1 VPLEGQFDHMDKK
14 EREREREKRG
24 EIDSK
29 GGLLF
34 LGFERREGGREGR
47 RARRVLFLNCRGIL
61 WWRMMRRTRTRK
73 GRKKR

>member
-1 VPLEGQFDHMDKK
+1 MPLEGQFDHMDKK
-14 EREREREKRG
+14 ERERERGKRG

-47 RARRVLFLNCRGIL
+47 RARRVVFLIAEAFCGGER
-61 WWRMMRRTRTRK
+61 
-73 GRKKR
+73 

>member
-1 VPLEGQFDHMDKK
+1 MDKK

-47 RARRVLFLNCRGIL
+47 RARRVVFLIAEAFCGGER
-61 WWRMMRRTRTRK
+61 
-73 GRKKR
+73 